1 MTTRFIESEYD
12 RQAVLRFIENL
23 ALPISLTIAKG
34 SKRSTKQN
42 RLSRQWMLDIA
53 RDLEGWTA
61 EEARGYC
68 KLHFGIPILRA
79 ENEAFA
85 LEYDAVVRPLPY
97 EMKIKLMMVPFDF
110 GVTRLMSV
118 KQQTAYLDAISRH
131 FSELGVVLT
140 DPGDLL
146 RHPGD
151 DRRAAA

>member
-1 MTTRFIESEYD
+1 MTTRFIETEYD
-12 RQAVLRFIENL
+12 RQAVLRFIENQ

-97 EMKIKLMMVPFDF
+97 ETKIKLMMVPFDF
-110 GVTRLMSV
+110 GVTRIMSV

-131 FSELGVVLT
+131 FSELGVALT